1 MTEKCT
7 TLSLSTCSGLHGR
20 HAAIRV
26 SYKHHVFKLVL
37 SDTVYDLQCVIFDT
51 RQLPRLFALPM
62 EVYGVNSVAAFPQS
76 SPEVV
81 PRPGLRKVAMHQKKR
96 SLSDHTGRLVGLPH
110 QCTRC
115 RVSCN
120 YAAGSATMDGESRL
134 PITLHIDKKRS
145 SLPVNYYCHTWPV
158 SFLKAAMHCSC

>member
-1 MTEKCT
+1 MCTRVDLNFLVTEKCI

-120 YAAGSATMDGESRL
+120 YAAGSATMDGEPKHSR
-134 PITLHIDKKRS
+134 
-145 SLPVNYYCHTWPV
+145 VV
-158 SFLKAAMHCSC
+158 

>member
-1 MTEKCT
+1 
-7 TLSLSTCSGLHGR
+7 
-20 HAAIRV
+20 
-26 SYKHHVFKLVL
+26 VL

-120 YAAGSATMDGESRL
+120 YAAGSATMDGEPKHSR
-134 PITLHIDKKRS
+134 
-145 SLPVNYYCHTWPV
+145 VV
-158 SFLKAAMHCSC
+158 